1 MDAAARQ
8 PSHKEMKHLKILI
21 AGNGKVGETIAAELS
36 GEGYDLTLIDND
48 PHALSGILGRLDV
61 MTVEGNCA
69 TMPTLIAAGVKDAD
83 LLIAATGSDE
93 VNLLCCMTAHKLCPT
108 LHTIARIR
116 NPEYTEQ
123 AYAMRDEFALSM
135 IFNPEHQTAIE
146 IERLL
151 KFPAFLGR
159 DSFAKGR
166 VEIVELK
173 IEEDSK
179 LCHRSLAEIS
189 SIVKC
194 KILVCAVLRDGV
206 CITPDGSFIL
216 EEGDRLFVT
225 APTDN
230 LTALLKSLGIVTHRA
245 KRVLLAGGGTISYYL
260 AERLLKNRI
269 SVQIL
274 EKDEKRCL
282 QLAELLPNA
291 DIIHGDAG
299 ERETLE
305 SERFADCDALVALTG
320 LDEMNIILS
329 LWGAGNGIPATITK
343 LGRMEN
349 TALIDTLPVGSI
361 VSPRKLCCNT
371 IVRYVRAMQNQTGA
385 ALTIHTIADG
395 QAEAVEFPID
405 KSALHCGEPLKK
417 LKTKKNILVACITR
431 GKDVEIPNGDSSFL
445 VGDHVVVVVSG
456 GEILHHFNDI
466 FED

>member
-1 MDAAARQ
+1 MT
-8 PSHKEMKHLKILI
+8 LVKILI
-21 AGNGKVGETIAAELS
+21 AGNGKVGETLASELS
-36 GEGYDLTLIDND
+36 GEGYELTLIDNNS
-48 PHALSGILGRLDV
+48 HTLEGTLGRLDV

-69 TMPTLIAAGVKDAD
+69 ALPTLTAAGVENAD

-93 VNLLCCMTAHKLCPT
+93 VNLLCCMTAHKLNPR

-116 NPEYTEQ
+116 NPEYTDQ

-135 IFNPEHQTAIE
+135 IFNPEQQTAIE

-151 KFPAFLGR
+151 KFPAFLKR

-179 LCHRSLAEIS
+179 LCHVPLAEIS
-189 SIVKC
+189 SLVKC

-206 CITPDGSFIL
+206 CITPDGSFVP
-216 EEGDRLFVT
+216 EAGDRIFVT
-225 APTDN
+225 APTEN

-245 KRVLLAGGGTISYYL
+245 KRVLLVGGGTISYYL
-260 AERLLKNRI
+260 AQRLLKNRI
-269 SVQIL
+269 AVQIL

-282 QLAELLPNA
+282 QLAELLPEA
-291 DIIHGDAG
+291 DVLLGDAG
-299 ERETLE
+299 ERETLD
-305 SERFADCDALVALTG
+305 SEHFADADALVALTG
-320 LDEMNIILS
+320 LDEMNVILS
-329 LWGAGNGIPATITK
+329 LWGSSRGIPATITK

-349 TALIDTLPVGSI
+349 TALIDALPVGSI

-405 KSALHCGEPLKK
+405 ATTLHCGVPLKK
-417 LKTKKNILVACITR
+417 LKTKKNILVACIAR
-431 GKDVEIPNGDSSFL
+431 GKDVTIPNGDSSFL
-445 VGDHVVVVVSG
+445 VGDHVIVVISG
-456 GEILHHFNDI
+456 GEILHNFNDI

>member
-1 MDAAARQ
+1 M
-8 PSHKEMKHLKILI
+8 KILI
-21 AGNGKVGETIAAELS
+21 AGNGKVGETLAAELS
-36 GEGYDLTLIDND
+36 GEGYELTLIDSD
-48 PHALSGILGRLDV
+48 PRALSGTLGRLDV
-61 MTVEGNCA
+61 MTIEGNCA
-69 TMPTLIAAGVKDAD
+69 AMPTLLEAGVESAD

-93 VNLLCCMTAHKLCPT
+93 VNLLCCMTAHRLNPR

-116 NPEYTEQ
+116 NPEYTDQ

-135 IFNPEHQTAIE
+135 IFNPEQQTALE

-151 KFPAFLGR
+151 KFPAFLKR

-173 IEEDSK
+173 IDENSK
-179 LCHRSLAEIS
+179 LCHVSLAEIS

-206 CITPDGSFIL
+206 CSTPDGSFTL
-216 EEGDRLFVT
+216 EAGDRIFVT
-225 APTDN
+225 APTEN
-230 LTALLKSLGIVTHRA
+230 LSVLLKSLGIVTHRV

-260 AERLLKNRI
+260 AQRLLKNRV

-274 EKDEKRCL
+274 EKDERRCL
-282 QLAELLPNA
+282 QLAELLPDA
-291 DIIHGDAG
+291 DVLQGDAG

-305 SERFADCDALVALTG
+305 SDRFSDCDALVALTG

-349 TALIDTLPVGSI
+349 TALIDALPVGSI
-361 VSPRKLCCNT
+361 VSPRKLCCSN

-395 QAEAVEFPID
+395 QAEAIEFPID
-405 KSALHCGEPLKK
+405 EDTLHLGTPLKK
-417 LKTKKNILVACITR
+417 LKTKKNVLVACITR
-431 GKDVEIPNGDSSFL
+431 GKDVEIPSGDSAF
-445 VGDHVVVVVSG
+445 VAGDHVVVVASG

>member
-1 MDAAARQ
+1 MTITFKY
-8 PSHKEMKHLKILI
+8 KEMNHLKILI
-21 AGNGKVGETIAAELS
+21 AGNGKVGETLAAELS
-36 GEGYDLTLIDND
+36 GEGYELTLIDKD
-48 PHALSGILGRLDV
+48 PHALSGTLGRLDV

-69 TMPTLIAAGVKDAD
+69 AMPTLIAADVENAD

-93 VNLLCCMTAHKLCPT
+93 VNLLSCVTAHKLNPR

-135 IFNPEHQTAIE
+135 IFNPEQQTALE

-151 KFPAFLGR
+151 KFPAFLKR

-179 LCHRSLAEIS
+179 LCHVSLAEIS

-206 CITPDGSFIL
+206 CITPDGSFRP
-216 EEGDRLFVT
+216 EAGDRIFVT
-225 APTDN
+225 APTEN
-230 LTALLKSLGIVTHRA
+230 LTVLLKNLGIVTHRA

-260 AERLLKNRI
+260 AGRLLKNRI

-282 QLAELLPNA
+282 QLAELLPEA
-291 DIIHGDAG
+291 DIIHGNASD
-299 ERETLE
+299 RETLE
-305 SERFADCDALVALTG
+305 SERFSDCDALVALTG
-320 LDEMNIILS
+320 LDELNIILS
-329 LWGAGNGIPATITK
+329 LWGAGSGIPATITK

-349 TALIDTLPVGSI
+349 TALIDELPVGSV
-361 VSPRKLCCNT
+361 VSPRKLCCNN

-385 ALTIHTIADG
+385 ALTIHTIADD
-395 QAEAVEFPID
+395 QAEAIEFPID
-405 KSALHCGEPLKK
+405 KSTLHVGVPLKK
-417 LKTKKNILVACITR
+417 LKTKKNILVACIAR
-431 GKDVEIPNGDSSFL
+431 GKDVTIPNGDSSFL
-445 VGDHVVVVVSG
+445 VGDRVIVVVSG